1 MKHVA
6 ILALTMVL
14 VALGAR
20 VASAKPKVAVLGIE
34 VTGAIDQTSTGV
46 AHDLTEG
53 MRSKAKQG
61 NGPFQ
66 LAPSSDRELID
77 EKVLKNCDSEGPL
90 CMSDIGKDIGTDVL
104 IYGQLAKA
112 GDGYSAKLF
121 VLDVKRKSR
130 EKEQTVRIPGGASSD
145 AIRAIAKKAYTD
157 LVGGGDDAPPARP
170 GTLLIEANVDS
181 GTVFVDDEQ
190 KASLVGGKAKLELPE
205 GRYRVAVE
213 ASGRRRKE
221 VSVTIGVGEATTES
235 FELAVRTESGGKR
248 ATYWKPLFGASL
260 GAAIVL
266 AGVSWFELNQ
276 AREEILSASE
286 AARTKAGKTLT
297 QDACPDDF
305 TGGDAI
311 DRAHFD
317 EACSA
322 YKVHVITY
330 VGAAVFGAVAIG
342 SAYMAFVH
350 KPSESTTKTSA
361 RKALRDRIAIT
372 PVLSPETQGAVLGLT
387 F

>member
-6 ILALTMVL
+6 ILALAMVL
-14 VALGAR
+14 VVLGVR

-34 VTGAIDQTSTGV
+34 VTGTIDQAATGA

-53 MRSKAKQG
+53 LRAKAKQG

-66 LAPSSDRELID
+66 FAPSSDRELID

-90 CMSDIGKDIGTDVL
+90 CMSDIGRDIGTDVL
-104 IYGQLAKA
+104 IYGQLAKTS
-112 GDGYSAKLF
+112 DGYSAKLF
-121 VLDVKRKSR
+121 VLDVKRKSK
-130 EKEQTVRIPGGASSD
+130 EKEQTFRIPAGSTSD
-145 AIRAIAKKAYTD
+145 AVRTIAKKAYTD
-157 LVGGGDDAPPARP
+157 LVGGAPEPTAQP
-170 GTLLIEANVDS
+170 GTLRIEANVDT

-190 KASLVGGKAKLELPE
+190 KDALAGGKATLRLAE

-213 ASGRRRKE
+213 SPGRRRKE
-221 VSVTIGVGEATTES
+221 VAVTITGGESTTES
-235 FELAVRTESGGKR
+235 FELAQRGEGGSKR
-248 ATYWKPLFGASL
+248 ATYWKPVFGATL
-260 GAAIVL
+260 GVAIVL
-266 AGVSWFELNQ
+266 AGVSWFELSQ
-276 AREEILSASE
+276 SRDEILSVSE
-286 AARTKAGKTLT
+286 ASRTKAGAALT
-297 QDACPDDF
+297 QDACPNDF
-305 TGGDAI
+305 TGGNAI

-317 EACSA
+317 EACNA

-330 VGAAVFGAVAIG
+330 VGAAVFGAVALG

-361 RKALRDRIAIT
+361 RTSLRSRIAIT
-372 PVLSPETQGAVLGLT
+372 PVVSPETQGAILGVT